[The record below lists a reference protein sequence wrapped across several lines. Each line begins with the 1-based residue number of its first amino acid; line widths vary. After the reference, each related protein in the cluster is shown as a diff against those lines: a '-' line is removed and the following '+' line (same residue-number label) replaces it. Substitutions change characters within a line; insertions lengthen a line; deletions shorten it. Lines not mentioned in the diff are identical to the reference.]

1 LTLLQREGYCLSWQE
16 TGSGSPLLLI
26 MGAVYSSAMWYPA
39 MPLLSAHHQV
49 ITFDN
54 QGTGR
59 STSTGGATVEEMTSD
74 ALAVLDAAG
83 VGRAH
88 VYGIS
93 LGGVLAL
100 ELALT
105 VPDRVQSLVLGAT
118 CILSPD
124 KPRAPLEVNDAL
136 HAASRFDLADNTH
149 YGSVCPPDARARN
162 RQAVLDDVSVPQA
175 LVAQQDALRAY
186 RTDVAD
192 VAALTMPALVLHG
205 TEDPIVP
212 VDWGR
217 ELAATLP
224 DSRLVVYD
232 GCGHNYLVEMGDA
245 PQREVLGFL
254 AEVDAVQPVPQAVK
268 AL

>member
-1 LTLLQREGYCLSWQE
+1 MSLLARDGYQLHWE
-16 TGSGSPLLLI
+16 DTGSGSPVLLI

-39 MPLLSAHHQV
+39 LPALSAQHRL
-49 ITFDN
+49 ISFDN
-54 QGTGR
+54 RGTGG
-59 STSTGGATVEEMTSD
+59 STFSGPASIEEMAAD

-83 VGRAH
+83 LETAH

-100 ELALT
+100 ELALAA
-105 VPDRVQSLVLGAT
+105 PERVRSLVLGCT
-118 CILSPD
+118 CVLTSD
-124 KPRAPLEVNDAL
+124 KPRAAVEVNDAL
-136 HAASRFDLADNTH
+136 LHATRQDLADSTL
-149 YGSVCPPDARARN
+149 YGSVCPAEAKARN
-162 RQAVLDDVSVPQA
+162 HRALLDDVAEPQA

-186 RTDVAD
+186 RASAEAVAR
-192 VAALTMPALVLHG
+192 LSMPALVMHG

-217 ELAATLP
+217 ELAALLP
-224 DSRLVVYD
+224 DSRLVVWE

-254 AEVDAVQPVPQAVK
+254 AAVDAQQAVQ
-268 AL
+268 A

>member
-1 LTLLQREGYCLSWQE
+1 MTPLERDGYRLHWE
-16 TGSGSPLLLI
+16 DTGSGSPVLLI
-26 MGAVYSSAMWYPA
+26 MGAVYSSAMWYAALPA
-39 MPLLSAHHQV
+39 LSARHRL
-49 ITFDN
+49 ISFDN
-54 QGTGR
+54 RGTGQ
-59 STSTGGATVEEMTSD
+59 STWTPTASIQDMADD

-83 VGRAH
+83 PQSAH

-100 ELALT
+100 ELALAA
-105 VPDRVQSLVLGAT
+105 PERVRSLVLGCSCVLT
-118 CILSPD
+118 PD

-136 HAASRFDLADNTH
+136 LTASRRDLADNTL
-149 YGSVCPPDARARN
+149 YGSVCPPEARARN
-162 RQAVLDDVSVPQA
+162 HQAILDDAAVPRA

-186 RTDVAD
+186 DADLAD
-192 VAALTMPALVLHG
+192 VARLTMPALVLHG

-224 DSRLVVYD
+224 DSRLVVYE
-232 GCGHNYLVEMGDA
+232 GCGHNYVVEMGDA
-245 PQREVLGFL
+245 PQREVLDFL
-254 AEVDAVQPVPQAVK
+254 AEVDAVQPVT